1 MTLSRLPDLVNGT
14 PWQLTARERKTVT
27 CSDSPDDAMACQR
40 TLYLGFFFDGTRN
53 NPRSAS

>member
-1 MTLSRLPDLVNGT
+1 LVNGT